1 MKALIPLAG
10 RTMRK
15 QIGFLL
21 SIVFVLAA
29 CGIVGGSKTES
40 PAINVSGA
48 FFALSVVDMNQSVKW
63 YSEKLGMKI
72 VMQLPKQDKMAVTVL
87 EGDGLIV
94 ELIQNDDSLPLGK
107 VAPALKD
114 RALIQGSFKTGIIVN
129 DFDRTLSELKA
140 RNVDIAY
147 GPYPARA
154 GQRANV
160 IIKDNEGN
168 LIQFFGK

>member
-1 MKALIPLAG
+1 MK
-10 RTMRK
+10 K
-15 QIGFLL
+15 QLGFLL
-21 SIVFVLAA
+21 SIVFVMAA
-29 CGIVGGSKTES
+29 CGIAGDSKTES
-40 PAINVSGA
+40 PVINVSGA
-48 FFALSVVDMNQSVKW
+48 FFALSVADMNASVKW

-72 VMQLPKQDKMAVTVL
+72 VMQLPKHDKMAVTVL

-114 RALIQGSFKTGIIVN
+114 RVFVQGSFKTGVIVN
-129 DFDRTLSELKA
+129 DFDKTLSALKA
-140 RNVDIAY
+140 HNVEIAY
-147 GPYPARA
+147 GPYPAR
-154 GQRANV
+154 GDQRANV